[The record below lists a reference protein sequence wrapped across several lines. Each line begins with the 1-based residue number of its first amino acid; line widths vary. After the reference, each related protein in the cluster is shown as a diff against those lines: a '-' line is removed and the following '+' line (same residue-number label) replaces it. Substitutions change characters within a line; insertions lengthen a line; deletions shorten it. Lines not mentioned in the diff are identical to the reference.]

1 MQLLQKLSVE
11 FFEEIKKKE
20 ESEVI
25 SHFGPPVGKLL
36 LKHAAL
42 EQKFNECC
50 LGDDNARMVPMDDP
64 FISEEARQILI
75 DIRGTTNKLL
85 RAFTKREY

>member
-1 MQLLQKLSVE
+1 MGKVIEDNKIKLQLLQKLSCE

-42 EQKFNECC
+42 E
-50 LGDDNARMVPMDDP
+50 
-64 FISEEARQILI
+64 
-75 DIRGTTNKLL
+75 
-85 RAFTKREY
+85 